1 MALHETQQDVWKRLV
16 GEAAARLVEDG
27 MLIGLGSG
35 STARAFIQALGQ
47 RVQAGLHVAGAVASS
62 QVSRDLAV
70 SFGIPCGDLDTYPEL
85 DLYIDGADEIDP
97 NLQLIKGAGGAH
109 LHEKVVATV
118 SHRFVVIG
126 DITKQVTQ
134 LGLHFPVPVET
145 IPFALIPVHR
155 QLEALGA
162 HVELRQKNG
171 VTFVTESHNFILDCT
186 FPGGLSHPSH
196 LDAQLHSIVGVVETG
211 LFLNMAQ
218 QALIAGPEGIHT
230 FPEQSHDQVS

>member
-1 MALHETQQDVWKRLV
+1 MALHETQQDMWKRLV
-16 GEAAARLVEDG
+16 GEAAAGLVEDG

-47 RVQAGLHVAGAVASS
+47 RIQAGLNIAGAVASS
-62 QVSRDLAV
+62 QASRDLAA
-70 SFGIPCGDLDTYPEL
+70 SFGILCADLDTYPDL

-97 NLQLIKGAGGAH
+97 RLQLIKGAGGAL

-118 SHRFVVIG
+118 SRSFIVIG

-134 LGLHFPVPVET
+134 LGHRSPVPVET
-145 IPFALIPVHR
+145 IPFALIPVR
-155 QLEALGA
+155 RRLEALGA
-162 HVELRQKNG
+162 SVQLREKNG
-171 VTFVTESHNFILDCT
+171 VPFVTESHNFILDCT
-186 FPGGLSHPSH
+186 FPTGISDVPR

-218 QALIAGPEGIHT
+218 QSMIAGPEGIHT
-230 FPEQSHDQVS
+230 FTV

>member
-1 MALHETQQDVWKRLV
+1 MASHETQQDTWKRLV
-16 GEAAARLVEDG
+16 GEAAANLVEDG

-47 RVQAGLHVAGAVASS
+47 RVQAGLKIAGAVASS
-62 QVSRDLAV
+62 QASRELAA
-70 SFGIPCGDLDTYPEL
+70 SFGIPCGDLDTYPNL

-97 NLQLIKGAGGAH
+97 DLQLIKGAGGAL

-126 DITKQVTQ
+126 DVSKQVTQ
-134 LGLHFPVPVET
+134 LGQHFPVPVET
-145 IPFALIPVHR
+145 IPFALTPVR
-155 QLEALGA
+155 RAVEALGL

-171 VTFVTESHNFILDCT
+171 VTFVTESHNFILDCI
-186 FPGGLSHPSH
+186 FPGGIHHPSQ

-211 LFLNMAQ
+211 LFLHIAH
-218 QALIAGPEGIHT
+218 QALIAGPTGIHAL
-230 FPEQSHDQVS
+230 SRKSALK

>member
-1 MALHETQQDVWKRLV
+1 MALHKNQQDMWKRLV

-35 STARAFIQALGQ
+35 STAKAFIQALGQ
-47 RVQAGLHVAGAVASS
+47 RVQAGLNIAGAVASS
-62 QVSRDLAV
+62 QASRDLAV
-70 SFGIPCGDLDTYPEL
+70 SFGIPCGDLDTYPDL

-118 SHRFVVIG
+118 ARRFIVIG

-134 LGLHFPVPVET
+134 LGQHFPVPVET
-145 IPFALIPVHR
+145 IPFALTPVR
-155 QLEALGA
+155 RRLEAVGA
-162 HVELRQKNG
+162 LVELRQRNG
-171 VTFVTESHNFILDCT
+171 VPFVTESHNLILDCT
-186 FPGGLSHPSH
+186 FPAGISDAPR

-218 QALIAGPEGIHT
+218 QALIAGPEGIHI
-230 FPEQSHDQVS
+230 FPE

>member
-1 MALHETQQDVWKRLV
+1 MALYETQQDRWKKLV

-47 RVQAGLHVAGAVASS
+47 RVQAGLKVAGAVASS
-62 QVSRDLAV
+62 QASRDLAA
-70 SFGIPCGDLDTYPEL
+70 SFGIPCGDLDTYPSL

-97 NLQLIKGAGGAH
+97 HLQLIKGAGGAH

-118 SHRFVVIG
+118 SRRFVVIA
-126 DITKQVTQ
+126 DISKQVRQ
-134 LGLHFPVPVET
+134 LGLHSPVPIET
-145 IPFALIPVHR
+145 IPFALTPVQK
-155 QLEALGA
+155 QLEALGT
-162 HVELRQKNG
+162 HVELRRKNG

-186 FPGGLSHPSH
+186 FPGGISDAIR
-196 LDAQLHSIVGVVETG
+196 LDTQLRSIVGVVETG

-218 QALIAGPEGIHT
+218 QALIAGPEGL
-230 FPEQSHDQVS
+230 QVLSG

>member
-16 GEAAARLVEDG
+16 GKAAARLVEDG

-47 RVQAGLHVAGAVASS
+47 RVQAGLKIAGAVASS
-62 QVSRDLAV
+62 QASRDLAV
-70 SFGIPCGDLDTYPEL
+70 SFDIPCGNLDTYPDL

-118 SHRFVVIG
+118 SHRFIVIG

-134 LGLHFPVPVET
+134 LGQRFPVPVET
-145 IPFALIPVHR
+145 IPFALTPVR
-155 QLEALGA
+155 QRLEALGA
-162 HVELRQKNG
+162 DVELRQKNG

-186 FPGGLSHPSH
+186 FPGGISDAPR
-196 LDAQLHSIVGVVETG
+196 LDAQLHRIVGVVETG
-211 LFLNMAQ
+211 LFLHMAQ
-218 QALIAGPEGIHT
+218 QALIAGPGGIHN
-230 FPEQSHDQVS
+230 FPE

>member
-1 MALHETQQDVWKRLV
+1 MALHETQQDMWKRLV
-16 GEAAARLVEDG
+16 GEAAADLVEDG

-47 RVQAGLHVAGAVASS
+47 RIQAGLNIAGAVASS
-62 QVSRDLAV
+62 QASRDLAA
-70 SFGIPCGDLDTYPEL
+70 SFGILCADLDTYPDL

-97 NLQLIKGAGGAH
+97 RLQLIKGAGGAL

-118 SHRFVVIG
+118 SRKFIVIG

-134 LGLHFPVPVET
+134 LGHRSPVPVET
-145 IPFALIPVHR
+145 IPFALTPVR
-155 QLEALGA
+155 RRLEALGA
-162 HVELRQKNG
+162 SVQLRQKNG
-171 VTFVTESHNFILDCT
+171 VPFVTESHNFILDCT
-186 FPGGLSHPSH
+186 FPAGISDAPR

-218 QALIAGPEGIHT
+218 QAMIAGPEGLHT
-230 FPEQSHDQVS
+230 FHV